1 MRTREGAIRAR
12 DFSVARGALR
22 RASVPC
28 WYHLMDEI
36 GGKDLRA
43 EVLEQPPVAG
53 KAIAPPSPKLR
64 GLDSNP
70 QGVFGPQLWK
80 AFRDSV
86 AHVYDK
92 VALPS
97 PAEEARFTLATR
109 SYATPRGILM
119 RCAGTAVTM
128 TRGPTK
134 AARSADQLVIVL
146 QLEGS
151 VDADSAGRRGRREV
165 GDVAISDYARP
176 FHTVST

>member
-1 MRTREGAIRAR
+1 SEGKHVPMDKSSATELPT
-12 DFSVARGALR
+12 DVVEKPSVTEKGD
-22 RASVPC
+22 ASSS
-28 WYHLMDEI
+28 
-36 GGKDLRA
+36 R
-43 EVLEQPPVAG
+43 
-53 KAIAPPSPKLR
+53 KLQ
-64 GLDSNP
+64 GFASNP
-70 QGVFGPQLWK
+70 QGASGPQVWK

-86 AHVYDK
+86 GQIYDT

-119 RCAGTAVTM
+119 RCSGTAITM
-128 TRGPTK
+128 SRGPAK

-151 VDADSAGRRGRREV
+151 VEADSAGRRGRREP

-176 FHTVST
+176 FH